1 MSTSESSPQESLI
14 YCQGQEPQGYRMKP
28 LRFLDLQDW
37 SDESG
42 EVYCWTFYRGTEVW
56 FDQKAQKGRQM
67 EGWHVSNSHREGQ
80 ASVGTA
86 RGETRSSSSL

>member
-1 MSTSESSPQESLI
+1 M

-28 LRFLDLQDW
+28 LRFLHLQDW

-56 FDQKAQKGRQM
+56 FDQKTTKR
-67 EGWHVSNSHREGQ
+67 
-80 ASVGTA
+80 
-86 RGETRSSSSL
+86 